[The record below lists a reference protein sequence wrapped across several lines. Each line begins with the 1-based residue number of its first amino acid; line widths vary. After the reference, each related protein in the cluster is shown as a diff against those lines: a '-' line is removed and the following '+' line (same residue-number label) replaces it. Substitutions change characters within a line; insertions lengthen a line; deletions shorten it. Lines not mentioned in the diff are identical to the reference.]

1 MVLTLAKLS
10 AKIASIVPSI
20 QNNELMSSEKDS
32 KEKKVGI
39 VIEALPNTLFRIE
52 FENEDATMLGYL
64 SGRMR
69 LHRIRVLVGDKVEV
83 ELDPYNLSKGK
94 IVRRL

>member
-1 MVLTLAKLS
+1 MS
-10 AKIASIVPSI
+10 
-20 QNNELMSSEKDS
+20 NEKES
-32 KEKKVGI
+32 KEKKVGT

-52 FENEDATMLGYL
+52 LQEGGETMLGYL

-69 LHRIRVLVGDKVEV
+69 LHRIRVLVGDTVEV
-83 ELDPYNLSKGK
+83 EIDPYNLSKGK